1 MKVRHA
7 PISVSLVQNRL
18 TQIEWRNHIYIVQR
32 ISDAWI
38 ARSRWWSVDEKRFY
52 VRVQTDQGMMEAYR
66 RDSEWYIS
74 GIFD

>member
-18 TQIEWRNHIYIVQR
+18 TKIEWHNRIYLVSK

-38 ARSRWWSVDEKRFY
+38 ARSRWWSQDEKRFY
-52 VRVQTDQGMMEAYR
+52 IRVQTDQGMMEAYR
-66 RDSEWYIS
+66 CNSDWYIS

>member
-18 TQIEWRNHIYIVQR
+18 TKIEWHNRIYLVR
-32 ISDAWI
+32 KISDAWI
-38 ARSRWWSVDEKRFY
+38 ARSRWWTQDEKRFY
-52 VRVQTDQGMMEAYR
+52 LRVQTDQGMMEAYR
-66 RDSEWYIS
+66 CDDHWFIS